1 MLNLNATFVHMD
13 SPYTL
18 HVAQNTLTKD
28 EATDLFTTAPID
40 RITTISRTDPT
51 SEKQYRMNLTYLM
64 VNGKEA
70 RTAHML
76 PAPWRTLFDDLV
88 SDRFTRWLSAGTG
101 IELGGLSRDM
111 GIYTHVDGDYISVH
125 KDKPEKAIT
134 AILYLNDSW
143 PSDGGGEFEVRMS
156 ADAGEPPAL
165 SLPPRPGRLL
175 AFPPTDSSWHS
186 VSTVRTDG
194 GRPRLT
200 VQLEYWFAHEDRYS
214 GM

>member
-1 MLNLNATFVHMD
+1 MLNLNSPFVHID

-40 RITTISRTDPT
+40 RITTISRTDPR

-64 VNGKEA
+64 VNGREA
-70 RTAHML
+70 RTARAL
-76 PAPWRTLFDDLV
+76 PGPWQALFDDLA
-88 SDRFTRWLSAGTG
+88 SDRFTRWLSSGTG
-101 IELGGLSRDM
+101 LELGSLSRDM

-143 PSDGGGEFEVRMS
+143 PSDGGGEFEVRTS
-156 ADAGEPPAL
+156 GDAGEAPAL

-194 GRPRLT
+194 GPPRLT